1 MRLGAAVVRHPW
13 WVLGAWLVA
22 IALGAWGAHR
32 LGQVT
37 LGVEGGVPGSPSR
50 RANDA
55 LRTQFTNPFIDPL
68 VVAVSAPQLKVD
80 QAPYFDWLKQ
90 TTHTLAVQI
99 TNAPNST
106 RRVACE

>member
-1 MRLGAAVVRHPW
+1 MWLGSVVVRHPW
-13 WVLGAWLVA
+13 WVLSAWIVA

-55 LRTQFTNPFIDPL
+55 LRTQFSNPFIDPV
-68 VVAVSAPQLKVD
+68 VVAVSAPHLKVD
-80 QAPYFDWLKQ
+80 AAPYAAWLSEA
-90 TTHTLAVQI
+90 THALTALPEV
-99 TNAPNST
+99 
-106 RRVACE
+106 RK